1 MDMVIVTDGENLL
14 KKKKGLVCESVLE
27 KGL

>member
-1 MDMVIVTDGENLL
+1 MDMVIFTDGGNLQ
-14 KKKKGLVCESVLE
+14 KKKKGLMCESVLE